1 MNGFDQIKRLERVS
15 APEGFEDGVLKALA
29 SRRRQ
34 MPALRRARAFRRAM
48 AVSAVVLLAGIGALN
63 LFVLRGHGP
72 SATLADAES
81 GLKTMPITEP
91 VNYRGDLQNA
101 SYAPG
106 AVYILEQVSEASPTL
121 IKY

>member
-1 MNGFDQIKRLERVS
+1 MNSFDQLKRLDRVS

-34 MPALRRARAFRRAM
+34 LPALRRARAFRRAM
-48 AVSAVVLLAGIGALN
+48 AVSAVVLLAGLGALN
-63 LFVLRGHGP
+63 LFVLRGPAP
-72 SATLADAES
+72 SATMADADS
-81 GLKTMPITEP
+81 GQKPLSITEP
-91 VNYRGDLQNA
+91 VDYRGDLQNA

-106 AVYILEQVSEASPTL
+106 AVYILERVSEASPTL